1 MYNSRWEVAEHNRLR
16 MNARRRALQ
25 RLEAAHRDEFKRLL
39 DEEMLD
45 VPTITELRAQNDGPE
60 EAT

>member
-1 MYNSRWEVAEHNRLR
+1 MYNSRWEVAEQNRLR

-25 RLEAAHRDEFKRLL
+25 RLEAAHRDEFKELL
-39 DEEMLD
+39 ADEMRD
-45 VPTITELRAQNDGPE
+45 VPTIPELAAQRDGPE